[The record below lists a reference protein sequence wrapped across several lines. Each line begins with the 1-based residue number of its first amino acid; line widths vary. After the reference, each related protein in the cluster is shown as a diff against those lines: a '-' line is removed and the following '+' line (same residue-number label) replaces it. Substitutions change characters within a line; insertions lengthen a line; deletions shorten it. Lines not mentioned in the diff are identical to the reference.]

1 VGRVRLAAGLTI
13 VSVALGALAGYAYA
27 TLLPADGSLPGL
39 VIAGGLQTSGEPLG
53 SWLERRRQILLDRE
67 AYIATPEGYEPTT
80 LGSLGVELD
89 VAETLRR
96 VRDHSRQ
103 GSLGA
108 RLHRAHQA
116 RLGLA
121 ELDAAWSFDPVRA
134 KFVLGRLSPAVHRE
148 AVDARLDLVEH
159 RRIDDQPGGE
169 LDIEGTLNAI
179 AEGGRQDLAV
189 FPVKIRPIPAQVT
202 SKMLLDIDVTKVLSS
217 FETQFG
223 AKSGRAR
230 NIARAAELLNGTVIG
245 PGQTVSFNQIVG
257 PRKIERGFTWAPE
270 IVNDEMEQGIG
281 GGTCQVATT
290 VHAASVYGA
299 LDVVQ
304 RRSHSRPSGYAPL
317 GLDATVIYGEVDL
330 KLRNPYD
337 TPLLVH
343 AYLPVPNR
351 LKVELLG
358 REPPG
363 QVEHVYA
370 VIKSED
376 FYRRVTSKP
385 GLEFGKSVKRQKGIR
400 GYDVVSVVQLK
411 LPDGSVQKRQY
422 YSKYYPVPEVFW
434 VGPGVAPETLGQ
446 LPQGAKYVEV
456 DGARDPASMPNPYA
470 HGG

>member
-1 VGRVRLAAGLTI
+1 VGRFRLAAGLSI
-13 VSVALGALAGYAYA
+13 ASVALGALAGYAYA
-27 TLLPADGSLPGL
+27 AVLPADGALPGL
-39 VIAGGLQTSGEPLG
+39 VVAGGIKTTDEPLG
-53 SWLERRRQILLDRE
+53 SWLERRRQALLDRE
-67 AYIATPEGYEPTT
+67 AYLATPDGYERTT
-80 LGSLGVELD
+80 LGGLGIELD

-96 VRDHSRQ
+96 VRDHSGQ

-134 KFVLGRLSPAVHRE
+134 KSVLERLAPAVRRE
-148 AVDARLDLVEH
+148 PIDARLDLVEH
-159 RRIDDQPGGE
+159 RRIDDHPGGE
-169 LDIEGTLNAI
+169 LDIEATLNAI
-179 AEGGRQDLAV
+179 AVGGREELAV
-189 FPVKIRPIPAQVT
+189 FPVNIRPIPAQVT

-223 AKSGRAR
+223 ARSGRAR

-245 PGQTVSFNQIVG
+245 PGQTISFNQIVG

-281 GGTCQVATT
+281 GGTCQVAST

-330 KLRNPYD
+330 KLKNPYD

-358 REPPG
+358 REAPG

-376 FYRRVTSKP
+376 FYRRITSKP